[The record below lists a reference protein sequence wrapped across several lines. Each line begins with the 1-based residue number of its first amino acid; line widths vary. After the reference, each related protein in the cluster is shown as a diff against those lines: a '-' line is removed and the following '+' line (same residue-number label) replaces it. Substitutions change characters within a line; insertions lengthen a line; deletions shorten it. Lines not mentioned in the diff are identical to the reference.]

1 MHFYTMRA
9 FRTTQPVPA
18 AIPASGTVQ
27 NTKIPVLFHGVLSET
42 TMGQL
47 LMNCASSSSM
57 IWKVL
62 AWSFSLSPSL
72 FSFLYFFKE
81 SCCQLFLGI
90 LDLKMNFCYCFVISY
105 FCDLG
110 EVT

>member
-1 MHFYTMRA
+1 MMLA

-27 NTKIPVLFHGVLSET
+27 NTKIHVLFHGLLSET

-47 LMNCASSSSM
+47 LMNCASSSST

-62 AWSFSLSPSL
+62 AWSFSFSPSL
-72 FSFLYFFKE
+72 FSFLYFLKE